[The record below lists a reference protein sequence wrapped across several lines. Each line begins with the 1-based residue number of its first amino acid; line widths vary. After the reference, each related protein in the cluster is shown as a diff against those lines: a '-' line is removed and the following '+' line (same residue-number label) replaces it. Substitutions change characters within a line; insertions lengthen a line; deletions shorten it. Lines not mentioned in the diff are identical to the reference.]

1 MVARTRW
8 QAHIKKKNFLKVDTK
23 VIDIL
28 KAKNYLNVDLAYA
41 LIVLSINKLNKVFLI
56 SILHSN

>member
-8 QAHIKKKNFLKVDTK
+8 QAHIKKVIDTK

-41 LIVLSINKLNKVFLI
+41 LIVLSIHKLNKVF
-56 SILHSN
+56 